1 MNALIEA
8 AERSRRGRL
17 RTFVSGPE
25 SEPVRLFDRSRRCSP
40 GDWFGE
46 HAGKWLI
53 AASLAATREQD
64 DELAARVASV
74 ADWLCDQQDSNGY
87 LGTYDPGSPAR
98 FDRMRAPDERT
109 WDLWNAACT
118 MLGLTVASQQ
128 FEQSRWMDAANGI
141 ASLIHVEIFDRGMDP
156 VLLGNHAGLSSCA
169 ILEPLARLASLGSTQ
184 AAQSATWIVDRLE
197 SAEAIR
203 LVSAPLEG
211 VDAARIGTGKI
222 YQLCWVY
229 HGLALLSEPA
239 GDSRM
244 LRAAERFWANVAEHH
259 LTPLGGP
266 WGGIATHKEVFNPQ
280 GYFNPCGLVETC
292 SSLAWLRLSLEL
304 DRLTGGQDGACPSKY
319 RRAAEVTAMNQ
330 LLGAAFPNGL
340 DWSYFSMPNG
350 PRSVAYD
357 WACCKSSGAWG
368 LEEAARLLTP
378 DTDMAGD
385 VQVLRAAEHLAHHEH
400 DVFHR
405 EFFALQRGATVYAM
419 EPLDGFQFEAT
430 IRLPVLFPG
439 SYVHV
444 DGDRLV
450 VTAPGHEPI
459 WFTPYRDAGLQ
470 RPDRWRIT
478 WVPVV
483 WQ

>member
-17 RTFVSGPE
+17 RTFVTGAD
-25 SEPVRLFDRSRRCSP
+25 SEPVRLFDRLRRCSP
-40 GDWFGE
+40 GDWYGE

-53 AASLAATREQD
+53 AASLAASRARD
-64 DELAARVASV
+64 DELSSRVALV
-74 ADWLCDQQDSNGY
+74 AEWLCDQQDDNGY
-87 LGTYDPGSPAR
+87 LGTYDVGSPAR
-98 FDRMRAPDERT
+98 FDRTRAQGERT

-118 MLGLTVASQQ
+118 MLGLTVASQHFDRQ
-128 FEQSRWMDAANGI
+128 RWLDAANGI
-141 ASLIHVEIFDRGMDP
+141 ASLIHGEIFDRGMDP

-169 ILEPLARLASLGSTQ
+169 ILEPLARLASLGSTE
-184 AAQSATWIVDRLE
+184 AAQTAEWIVDRLE
-197 SAEAIR
+197 SAEAVR

-229 HGLALLSEPA
+229 HGLALMSEFV

-244 LRAAERFWANVAEHH
+244 LRAAERFWDNVAEHH

-292 SSLAWLRLSLEL
+292 SSLAWMRLSLEL
-304 DRLTGGQDGACPSKY
+304 DRLTRHGDAQRASKY
-319 RRAAEVTAMNQ
+319 REAAEVTAMNQ

-368 LEEAARLLTP
+368 LEEAAVHFAEASGP
-378 DTDMAGD
+378 GGE

-400 DVFHR
+400 AVFHR
-405 EFFALQRGATVYAM
+405 EFFALRRGSTVYAM
-419 EPLDGFQFEAT
+419 EPLDGFQYEAT

-439 SYVHV
+439 SYIQP
-444 DGDRLV
+444 DGDGLV
-450 VTAPGHEPI
+450 LSAPGHDPI
-459 WFTPYRDAGLQ
+459 AFKPYRDSGLQ

>member
-1 MNALIEA
+1 
-8 AERSRRGRL
+8 
-17 RTFVSGPE
+17 
-25 SEPVRLFDRSRRCSP
+25 
-40 GDWFGE
+40 
-46 HAGKWLI
+46 
-53 AASLAATREQD
+53 
-64 DELAARVASV
+64 
-74 ADWLCDQQDSNGY
+74 
-87 LGTYDPGSPAR
+87 
-98 FDRMRAPDERT
+98 
-109 WDLWNAACT
+109 
-118 MLGLTVASQQ
+118 
-128 FEQSRWMDAANGI
+128 
-141 ASLIHVEIFDRGMDP
+141 
-156 VLLGNHAGLSSCA
+156 
-169 ILEPLARLASLGSTQ
+169 
-184 AAQSATWIVDRLE
+184 
-197 SAEAIR
+197 
-203 LVSAPLEG
+203 
-211 VDAARIGTGKI
+211 
-222 YQLCWVY
+222 
-229 HGLALLSEPA
+229 
-239 GDSRM
+239 
-244 LRAAERFWANVAEHH
+244 
-259 LTPLGGP
+259 
-266 WGGIATHKEVFNPQ
+266 
-280 GYFNPCGLVETC
+280 
-292 SSLAWLRLSLEL
+292 
-304 DRLTGGQDGACPSKY
+304 
-319 RRAAEVTAMNQ
+319 MNQ

-357 WACCKSSGAWG
+357 WACCQSSGAWG